1 MTSDRDLSYATF
13 ATPIGPFTVLADG
26 HEVVHAAG
34 FTDDPARLAA
44 MLPGYGDA
52 VPPPD
57 RSGHQA
63 IADRVAAYF
72 AGRLGALDD
81 VAISYR
87 PTGPFRTAAWE
98 AMRQVKPGTTVSY
111 TDLAATAGNPGAIRA
126 AGSAC
131 ATNPIALFVPCH
143 RVVRSDGS
151 SKGFLYG
158 LECKASLLAHERAHA
173 EA

>member
-1 MTSDRDLSYATF
+1 MTTDNLTYATF
-13 ATPIGPFTVLADG
+13 ATPIGPFTVLADD
-26 HEVVHAAG
+26 HDVVHAAG

-44 MLPGYGDA
+44 MLPGSAGTL
-52 VPPPD
+52 PPPAGN
-57 RSGHQA
+57 GHRA

-81 VAISYR
+81 VAIAYR

-111 TDLAATAGNPGAIRA
+111 TDIAATAGNPDAIRA

-173 EA
+173 QA